1 MATITNMLWESMGA
15 LCTSWGKNWKK
26 KKKNI
31 IVDGNTPLS
40 YMEDVVL
47 G

>member
-1 MATITNMLWESMGA
+1 MATITNMLCESMGA

-26 KKKNI
+26 TKNI
-31 IVDGNTPLS
+31 IVDGDAPLS
-40 YMEDVVL
+40 NMEDLVL